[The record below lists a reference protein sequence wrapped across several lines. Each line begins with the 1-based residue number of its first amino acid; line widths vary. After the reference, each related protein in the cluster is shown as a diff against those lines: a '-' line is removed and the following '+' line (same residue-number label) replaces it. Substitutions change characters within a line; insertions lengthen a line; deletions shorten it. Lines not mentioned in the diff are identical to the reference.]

1 VPSARSHIAGLDIVR
16 GIAIALVMLRH
27 AAPDI
32 FDGAG
37 IVGVV
42 MFFALSGYLITGTLV
57 GSLDRRGR
65 VDYKR
70 FYINR
75 ALRLLPAMLTMLAIF
90 VAVEL
95 IVGPENG
102 PGQLII
108 AALVAGLYLQDLYLA
123 DVMPTLTYPGLNGL
137 WTLAIEEQFYLL
149 WPALLTVFVR
159 RRMLQV
165 GVWATAIVCVLT
177 CALTLVVAA
186 AFSTP
191 SALYSL
197 PTTWA
202 VALVLGG
209 AAYIHRDR
217 LERTRAS
224 VPLALAA
231 AVILAA
237 FSVLPDAKGQ
247 AITYLVGGALIAL
260 CTIAIIA
267 VTRTW
272 QTSPTK
278 ALEPIRA
285 LGVVSYGAY
294 LWNTGPSTA
303 SASAAGSP
311 SRSPSSSRPP
321 AGGSSRGDSCSSRI
335 ASPPVLTSTKRN
347 DQAPWRRGDG
357 EG

>member
-1 VPSARSHIAGLDIVR
+1 VPSQRAHIAGLDIVR

-42 MFFALSGYLITGTLV
+42 MFFALSGYLITGTLM
-57 GSLDRRGR
+57 SSIERRGR

-70 FYINR
+70 FYTNR
-75 ALRLLPAMLTMLAIF
+75 ALRLLPAMFSMLIIF
-90 VAVEL
+90 VIVEL
-95 IVGPENG
+95 IIGPTGGVGR
-102 PGQLII
+102 LII
-108 AALVAGLYLQDLYLA
+108 GALVGGLYLQDLLP
-123 DVMPTLTYPGLNGL
+123 VFSYPGINHL
-137 WTLAIEEQFYLL
+137 WTLAVEEQFYLL
-149 WPALLTVFVR
+149 WPALLVFLVR
-159 RRMLQV
+159 RKILTKGIRIAVVALV
-165 GVWATAIVCVLT
+165 AI
-177 CALTLVVAA
+177 CALSVVAA
-186 AFSTP
+186 
-191 SALYSL
+191 SAVLDVVVIYPL

-217 LERTRAS
+217 LVRTRAS

-294 LWNTGPSTA
+294 LWNGPATHWTVDSLGLSGWLAIPITIVLATA
-303 SASAAGSP
+303 SWWLIERRFLLLKDRLAARATDQGVPASA
-311 SRSPSSSRPP
+311 
-321 AGGSSRGDSCSSRI
+321 
-335 ASPPVLTSTKRN
+335 
-347 DQAPWRRGDG
+347 
-357 EG
+357 